1 MQEIHSTK
9 EREKRSLYTYLMYF
23 KEVEK
28 RVRKSITN
36 LVENP
41 SSENLKQFSIMEEQ
55 LRDLVAKLERFCV
68 YYDVVEDENVNTLIE
83 SIRKLLI
90 IYEKIS
96 NEDVKMHL
104 TLEGVQGK
112 KKEHLICS
120 ILGLVVDIGD
130 LLSEE
135 DDELMSHQT
144 TEYWIEKY
152 MDDREKSMGHNMDL
166 KQQFEHLGFTKVTAE
181 YLTESLEENPFS
193 NHQSAKYWATYYIGY
208 LFKNNVLL
216 NEQNVSQEEEDSDGD
231 TEERQRLE
239 IRTRRIIA
247 GGNSTDSDI
256 ERKYRSQAYSSVQ
269 DVNYWFHGTD
279 QESAGIIAECGIDLD
294 KGKRTADF
302 SSGSGFYVT
311 PNYEFAEK
319 WPKMMRKRSSAII
332 VFRNDQTIL
341 SGGKEF
347 SSAEQKWKDMVRYY
361 RNDKVFSKAGISSHR
376 GKAFHKFKYIFGPL
390 TYDREQAKTNPT
402 PRENY
407 FQLCLKNQ
415 DLADDFFKKNI
426 EEIIFID

>member
-1 MQEIHSTK
+1 MHEIDSIK

-41 SSENLKQFSIMEEQ
+41 SSETLKDFQIMEEQ
-55 LRDLVAKLERFCV
+55 LRDLVAQLERFCV
-68 YYDVVEDENVNTLIE
+68 YFARDDVVDNENVKLLIE
-83 SIRKLLI
+83 SIRKLLN
-90 IYEKIS
+90 IYEKNS
-96 NEDVKMHL
+96 NEDVKKHL

-112 KKEHLICS
+112 KKEHFVCS
-120 ILGLVVDIGD
+120 ILGLNADIGD

-144 TEYWIEKY
+144 TEFWIEKF
-152 MDDREKSMGHNMDL
+152 MDDREKSMGHNLDL

-181 YLTESLEENPFS
+181 YLTESLAENPFS
-193 NHQSAKYWATYYIGY
+193 NHQSAKYWATTYIGY

-239 IRTRRIIA
+239 IRTRRIRA
-247 GGNSTDSDI
+247 GGNPTDSDI
-256 ERKYRSQAYSSVQ
+256 ERKYRSQGYSSVQ

-319 WPKMMRKRSSAII
+319 WPKMMRKKNSAII
-332 VFRNDQTIL
+332 VFRNDKTIL

-347 SSAEQKWKDMVRYY
+347 SAAEQKWKDMVRYY
-361 RNDKVFSKAGISSHR
+361 RNDKVFFKA
-376 GKAFHKFKYIFGPL
+376 GKAFDKIKYIFGPL

-426 EEIIFID
+426 EEIVFFD